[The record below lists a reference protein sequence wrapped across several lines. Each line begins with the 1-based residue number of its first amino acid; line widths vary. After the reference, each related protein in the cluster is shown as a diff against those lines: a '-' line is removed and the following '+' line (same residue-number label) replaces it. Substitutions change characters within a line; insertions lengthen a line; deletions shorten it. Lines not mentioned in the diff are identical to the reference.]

1 MSHRISQG
9 LTRYV
14 FLVKKKKIQE
24 RDDSGVSLATLNC
37 ETFIY
42 KKIIQE

>member
-9 LTRYV
+9 FTRYV
-14 FLVKKKKIQE
+14 FLVKKNIQE
-24 RDDSGVSLATLNC
+24 RDDSGVSLGTLNC

>member
-9 LTRYV
+9 FTRYV
-14 FLVKKKKIQE
+14 FLVKKGIQE

-42 KKIIQE
+42 EKIIQE